1 MAMPELEPPKVEP
14 VEKRKF
20 NFKQEYD
27 TNPTFNAGVDESRAR
42 RKERQNTQ
50 QLVTT
55 LAMTERANNGK
66 GKLY

>member
-1 MAMPELEPPKVEP
+1 MAMPELEPPKLEA

-20 NFKQEYD
+20 SFKAEYES
-27 TNPTFNAGVDESRAR
+27 NPTFKAGVDESRAR

-55 LAMTERANNGK
+55 LAMTEKGNTG